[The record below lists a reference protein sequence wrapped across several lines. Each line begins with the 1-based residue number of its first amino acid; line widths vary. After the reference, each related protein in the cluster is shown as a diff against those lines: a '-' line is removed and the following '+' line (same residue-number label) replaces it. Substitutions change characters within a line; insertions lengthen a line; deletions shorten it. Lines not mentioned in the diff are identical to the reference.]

1 MSKVYESLKEVVHDS
16 LQRNKN
22 NLIPLARVKP
32 SDASN
37 LNEEIDKLEKLVT
50 QKIGRLKTAIKQG
63 EEIVNDE
70 SQRTEQT
77 IVSLRVTVATL
88 ENKLKEAE
96 ETIRRK
102 EFAREKMEE
111 SLTAKIDGLQNEVK
125 TNEEALQD
133 CETEISSLK
142 SNRDVLSR
150 QITDLESGIEQAKA
164 DTATEAKRNEQLTEA
179 YGKNIVA
186 LETKLRAAEENV
198 RKKDVSIKDLEQKL
212 ANGVQ
217 NFEKQLKNKEIFLA
231 KQKREINDLKSQ
243 LETMKRGISEVSL
256 FFKQAEALT
265 GVDSQNCGT
274 VKAGQP
280 LNGVTSKSPALEM
293 SVPPEAPKA
302 IEVQSIV
309 PANFFDL
316 VTDELTK
323 IMGPMASMIVRD
335 HVAALSESIHKFPQL
350 RAKELRDSLSKEILN
365 DKLKTAF
372 CEWFAK
378 QL

>member
-164 DTATEAKRNEQLTEA
+164 DTAIEAKRNEQLTE
-179 YGKNIVA
+179 
-186 LETKLRAAEENV
+186 
-198 RKKDVSIKDLEQKL
+198 
-212 ANGVQ
+212 
-217 NFEKQLKNKEIFLA
+217 
-231 KQKREINDLKSQ
+231 
-243 LETMKRGISEVSL
+243 
-256 FFKQAEALT
+256 
-265 GVDSQNCGT
+265 
-274 VKAGQP
+274 
-280 LNGVTSKSPALEM
+280 
-293 SVPPEAPKA
+293 
-302 IEVQSIV
+302 
-309 PANFFDL
+309 
-316 VTDELTK
+316 
-323 IMGPMASMIVRD
+323 
-335 HVAALSESIHKFPQL
+335 
-350 RAKELRDSLSKEILN
+350 
-365 DKLKTAF
+365 
-372 CEWFAK
+372 
-378 QL
+378 